1 MKLKMNLFRCVYT
14 LPAIVLLGACFPL
27 AAPPAAAQV
36 HPKEIVN
43 PQLKTLEETYFQQL
57 IALNHKIAA
66 AKFPLEFKLSRYV
79 GLSPKQQEGADSRG
93 LEFVKFRDRFIL
105 KVTGNY
111 NAAYNADLLT
121 QNQRASRT
129 FLDVFLPVLRL
140 LTQDLPPDIAG
151 DGIGFEI
158 SYHVRR
164 RTKSSDFEGKE
175 ILVVVF
181 DRDKAF
187 RFAGLSAEQQQDV
200 LSHSLVF
207 VDGKEF
213 GLALNQADPIDVQA
227 LNPSLAST
235 VAAAAPASPEPPA
248 SHTLPSYAAASSEK
262 LTLHPAVPAP
272 GTPEAAPVSP
282 GQPAK
287 TEAQEKPAAAAATQ
301 ESVDRAQAKYQAQ
314 LDTFAKEGASK
325 FHFVD
330 YAPPAFALFRKQIA
344 LQITLRNPKPFDPD
358 STSIYKRAARSF
370 DLFLAPQLKGML
382 EKLPADLECD
392 ALDITVLNQLG
403 PKISSSEALEFVFPL
418 PLLRQFT
425 DAEITNQELINRSIV
440 MVNGVR
446 VAINLQQVE

>member
-1 MKLKMNLFRCVYT
+1 MKLKMNLLRYAST

-36 HPKEIVN
+36 HPAEIVN

-57 IALNHKIAA
+57 IALNHKISA
-66 AKFPLEFKLSRYV
+66 AKFPLQFKLSRYV

-140 LTQDLPPDIAG
+140 LTQDLPPDIAC

-164 RTKSSDFEGKE
+164 RTRSSDFEGKE

-181 DRDKAF
+181 DREKAF
-187 RFAGLSAEQQQDV
+187 RFAEMSAEQQQDV

-227 LNPSLAST
+227 LNPSFASAPAPAV
-235 VAAAAPASPEPPA
+235 VAAAPPA
-248 SHTLPSYAAASSEK
+248 AQPLPSYAAASPEK
-262 LTLHPAVPAP
+262 FSLHPATSAP
-272 GTPEAAPVSP
+272 GTPEPAPAAP

-287 TEAQEKPAAAAATQ
+287 TEAQEKPAAPATQ
-301 ESVDRAQAKYQAQ
+301 ESVDRAQTKYQTQ
-314 LDTFAKEGASK
+314 LDTFAKEGAGK

-330 YAPPAFALFRKQIA
+330 YAPPAFALFRKQLA

-382 EKLPADLECD
+382 EKLPADMECD

-403 PKISSSEALEFVFPL
+403 PKTSSSEALEFVFPL

-425 DAEITNQELINRSIV
+425 DAEITNQELLNRSV
-440 MVNGVR
+440 VLVNGVR

>member
-1 MKLKMNLFRCVYT
+1 MNLKMNIFRCAGA
-14 LPAIVLLGACFPL
+14 LPAIVLLGAFFPL

-36 HPKEIVN
+36 HPAEIVN

-57 IALNHKIAA
+57 IALNRKIAA
-66 AKFPLEFKLSRYV
+66 GKFPLEFRLSRYV

-93 LEFVKFRDRFIL
+93 LEFVKFKDRFIL

-111 NAAYNADLLT
+111 NAAYNAGLLT

-129 FLDVFLPVLRL
+129 FMDVFLPVLRI
-140 LTQDLPPDIAG
+140 LTQDLPPDIAC
-151 DGIGFEI
+151 DGIGFEV

-164 RTKSSDFEGKE
+164 RTKASDFEGKE

-187 RFAGLSAEQQQDV
+187 HFAEMSAEQQQDV
-200 LSHSLVF
+200 VSHSLVY
-207 VDGKEF
+207 VNGKEF

-227 LNPSLAST
+227 LNPSFASAAT
-235 VAAAAPASPEPPA
+235 SAVVAAAPPA

-262 LTLHPAVPAP
+262 LTLHPAAPAP
-272 GTPEAAPVSP
+272 GTPEAGPAAP

-287 TEAQEKPAAAAATQ
+287 SEAEEKPAAPATQ
-301 ESVDRAQAKYQAQ
+301 ESVDRTQAKYQAQ
-314 LDTFAKEGASK
+314 LDSFAKEGASK
-325 FHFVD
+325 FHLVD

-344 LQITLRNPKPFDPD
+344 LQITLRNPKPFDPEA
-358 STSIYKRAARSF
+358 TSIYKRAARSF

-382 EKLPADLECD
+382 EKLPAGLECD

-403 PKISSSEALEFVFPL
+403 PKTSSSEALEFVFPL
-418 PLLRQFT
+418 ALLGQFT
-425 DAEITNQELINRSIV
+425 DAEITNQELINRSV
-440 MVNGVR
+440 VLVNGVR